1 MRAMHVF
8 RAAAVTMIATLVTA
22 TALYAAQPAT
32 GATTDRTSRWENHLQ
47 QKLGLTEDQL
57 NAFRQLRANR
67 DVNAEREH
75 FKALRTAQ
83 GELRRMAL
91 NGADATT
98 MAAKQAEVQNLVT
111 QSMQRRLDALKQIGP
126 ILNDDQREAFAKMM
140 DHPRSGHHR
149 GQHQGETNQK
159 PS

>member
-22 TALYAAQPAT
+22 TALYAAEPAT
-32 GATTDRTSRWENHLQ
+32 GATTDRTTRWENHLQ

-57 NAFRQLRANR
+57 NAFRQLRASR
-67 DVNAEREH
+67 DVNAERAQ

-83 GELRRMAL
+83 SDLRRMAL
-91 NGADATT
+91 NGADPTA
-98 MAAKQAEVQNLVT
+98 MAAKETEVQNLLA
-111 QSMQRRLDALKQIGP
+111 QSMQRRLEALRKIGP
-126 ILNDDQREAFAKMM
+126 ILNADQREAFAKMM
-140 DHPRSGHHR
+140 DHPRGFHHR
-149 GQHQGETNQK
+149 GQPQGQQ